1 MIVSCFDVLSSIT
14 LHSAKQIN
22 LVKKEYIESLIV
34 LYYQKYSLPLD
45 EKRLV

>member
-1 MIVSCFDVLSSIT
+1 MIVSCFDLLSAVS
-14 LHSAKQIN
+14 LNSSKQIN

-34 LYYQKYSLPLD
+34 SYYQKYSLPLD